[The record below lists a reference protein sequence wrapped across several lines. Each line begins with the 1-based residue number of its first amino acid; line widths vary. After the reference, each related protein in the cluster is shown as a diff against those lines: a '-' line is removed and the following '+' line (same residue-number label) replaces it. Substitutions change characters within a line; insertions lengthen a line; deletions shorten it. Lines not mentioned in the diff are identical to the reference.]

1 MSHLRPKHLKNDY
14 YKIFFISY
22 KNFMSTPKLKICT
35 LESVRNFQQKSD
47 LLKNF
52 KRVGLHKNNLILN
65 FRLKY
70 ILR

>member
-1 MSHLRPKHLKNDY
+1 
-14 YKIFFISY
+14 
-22 KNFMSTPKLKICT
+22 MSTPKLKICT
-35 LESVRNFQQKSD
+35 LESVRNFQQKLD